1 MRLCRSFSVSIP
13 SFSMP
18 SALPAPGI
26 LARLRTETRPYHD
39 AVERN
44 PFNQALAAGTVT
56 ATDTAQFLARM
67 YGIIAP
73 YEAQLQLHAADFS
86 PAWELEQ
93 RFRAPLILQDLPRL
107 GYAGTPPLC
116 PAMPP
121 LATKPALLG
130 ALYVLEG
137 STLGGQVIA
146 RQLSKAGVPES
157 CYFQGYGALTG
168 PRWKAFCQLL
178 TEAGT
183 EENEQ
188 EIVDSSITLFTYLA
202 AWLNRP

>member
-1 MRLCRSFSVSIP
+1 
-13 SFSMP
+13 MP
-18 SALPAPGI
+18 PALQAPGI
-26 LARLRTETRPYHD
+26 LSRLRTETRPSHD
-39 AVERN
+39 AVELN

-56 ATDTAQFLARM
+56 AADTAQFLARM

-73 YEAQLQLHAADFS
+73 FEAQLRQHAADFG
-86 PAWELEQ
+86 PAWELNE
-93 RFRAPLILQDLPRL
+93 RFRAHLILADLPHL

-116 PAMPP
+116 PGFPV
-121 LATKPALLG
+121 LATRPALLG

-146 RQLSKAGVPES
+146 RQLSKADIPAS
-157 CYFQGYGALTG
+157 RYFQGYGPLTG
-168 PRWKAFCQLL
+168 PHWKAFCQLL
-178 TEAGT
+178 TEATT

-188 EIVDSSITLFTYLA
+188 EIVDSAITLFTTLA

>member
-1 MRLCRSFSVSIP
+1 
-13 SFSMP
+13 MP

-26 LARLRTETRPYHD
+26 LSRLRTETRPYHD

-56 ATDTAQFLARM
+56 AAETAQFLAGL
-67 YGIIAP
+67 YGVLALH
-73 YEAQLQLHAADFS
+73 EAHLQQHADEFAA
-86 PAWELEQ
+86 AWELPQ
-93 RFRAPLILQDLPRL
+93 RRRAHLILADLPAL
-107 GYAGTPPLC
+107 GYTGTPPLC

-121 LATKPALLG
+121 LTTKPALLG

-137 STLGGQVIA
+137 STLGGQIIA
-146 RQLSKAGVPES
+146 RQLSNAGIPDS
-157 CYFQGYGALTG
+157 QYFQGYGALTG
-168 PRWKAFCQLL
+168 LRWKTFCQLL
-178 TEAGT
+178 AESTT

-188 EIVDSSITLFTYLA
+188 EIIDSSILVFTTLA